1 MSFVVP
7 TQCYR
12 AVRPALCIR
21 AAALFV
27 LLVGLW
33 LKPSL
38 SEADSFR
45 CGPYLVE
52 TGDTFVEVLETCGP
66 PLAKT
71 EAVERI
77 RSGSRDL
84 YFGVEQWIYDTG
96 KYRFRRILVFRNGL
110 LDEVLVGSRQR

>member
-1 MSFVVP
+1 MPSFLSP
-7 TQCYR
+7 QG
-12 AVRPALCIR
+12 PR
-21 AAALFV
+21 AARHVQCMRALTLLV
-27 LLVGLW
+27 LLAGLW

-45 CGPYLVE
+45 CGPYLVK

-71 EAVERI
+71 GAVERL

-84 YFGVEQWIYDTG
+84 YIGVEQWIYDTG
-96 KYRFRRILVFRNGL
+96 KYRLRRILVFRNGF